1 MDTQSK
7 ATEGINMPP
16 MEAVRKL
23 RSVEEALSEVERE
36 SQVRERIYGKW
47 IQDGKIS
54 RIDAADRGERMLAA
68 CHYLKLLHELP
79 AAQQKN
85 FLASG
90 ELPF

>member
-1 MDTQSK
+1 MEKQSK
-7 ATEGINMPP
+7 APEEANMPP
-16 MEAVRKL
+16 MKTEAKL

-36 SQVRERIYGKW
+36 CQVRNRIYGKW

-68 CHYLKLLHELP
+68 CHYLKLVHDLP
-79 AAQQKN
+79 SEQQKN
-85 FLASG
+85 FLATG